1 MICARLNIHPS
12 LFQLCSVKIGST
24 FKGLKLD
31 HFKEPHGLHTNVI
44 MTQPYIIL
52 ILGYIFGFY
61 MAWNIGANDVAN
73 SMASSVAAK
82 AITIRQAIFLA
93 GILNVLGAVFIGSHV
108 TDTIRKGI
116 VSTEIM
122 TDPHVALVGALSAL
136 LAAAL
141 WVSFATWKSLPVST
155 THSIVGSMIGFGI
168 MAGGFGVINW
178 GKLLAVVLSWIISP
192 FFSIVI
198 AFVIFKIIVRL
209 ILSKKDNF
217 AQALKLSPFFIGITF
232 FVVILSFLFK
242 TPFGKRLALGYQ
254 EALFAAVLLSVLL
267 GFAATALLK
276 RHIKDRESG
285 AEAIFQ
291 RIQVGTAC
299 YVALAQ
305 GANDVANA
313 VGPLAVIYFLVKTGN
328 VGGKVPV
335 PVFLLFFG
343 GIGIACGIAMAGHRV
358 METMGKKIT
367 TLSNTR
373 GFSVEF
379 AAATTVLV
387 ASKMGLPVSTTH
399 AAVGGVL
406 GVGFARGMEAV
417 NFGIVFRIMLY
428 WVLTVP
434 VAALTSMI
442 IFKILQSIF

>member
-1 MICARLNIHPS
+1 MTAPL
-12 LFQLCSVKIGST
+12 T
-24 FKGLKLD
+24 GLKPAR
-31 HFKEPHGLHTNVI
+31 FKEQNSFSTNEI

-73 SMASSVAAK
+73 SMASSVGAK

-122 TDPHVALVGALSAL
+122 TDPHVALIGALSAL

-155 THSIVGSMIGFGI
+155 THSIVGAMIGFGI

-192 FFSIVI
+192 LFSIVI
-198 AFVIFKIIVRL
+198 AYVIFKIIVQL
-209 ILSKKDNF
+209 ILSRKDNF
-217 AQALKLSPFFIGITF
+217 IQALKLSPFFIGMTL
-232 FVVILSFLFK
+232 FVVILSFVFK
-242 TPFGKRLALGYQ
+242 TPLGKKMNLEPLA
-254 EALFAAVLLSVLL
+254 ALTMAVLLSVLL
-267 GFAATALLK
+267 GFVATALLK
-276 RHIKDRESG
+276 RYVKDRQSG

-313 VGPLAVIYFLVKTGN
+313 IGPLAVIYFLVKTGG

-358 METMGKKIT
+358 METMGQKIT

-417 NFGIVFRIMLY
+417 NFGIVFKIMVY
-428 WVLTVP
+428 WILTVP
-434 VAALTSMI
+434 AAALTSMI
-442 IFKILQSIF
+442 IFKLLQFIF

>member
-1 MICARLNIHPS
+1 
-12 LFQLCSVKIGST
+12 
-24 FKGLKLD
+24 
-31 HFKEPHGLHTNVI
+31 
-44 MTQPYIIL
+44 MTQPYIVL

-93 GILNVLGAVFIGSHV
+93 GILNVVGAVFIGSHV
-108 TDTIRKGI
+108 TNTIRKGI

-122 TDPHVALVGALSAL
+122 TDPHVALIGALSAL
-136 LAAAL
+136 VAAAL

-155 THSIVGSMIGFGI
+155 THSIVGAMIGFGI
-168 MAGGFGVINW
+168 MAGGFSVINL

-192 FFSIVI
+192 LFSIAI
-198 AFVIFKIIVRL
+198 AFIIFKIIVRL

-217 AQALKLSPFFIGITF
+217 VQALKFSPLFVGTTF
-232 FVVILSFLFK
+232 FVVVLSFLFK
-242 TPFGKRLALGYQ
+242 TPLGKRLALGFQ
-254 EALFAAVLLSVLL
+254 AALTMAVLLSVFL
-267 GFAATALLK
+267 GFAASVALK
-276 RHIKDRESG
+276 RYVKNRELG
-285 AEAIFQ
+285 AEGVFKK
-291 RIQVGTAC
+291 IQIGTAC

-313 VGPLAVIYFLVKTGN
+313 IGPLAVIYFLVKTGS

-358 METMGKKIT
+358 METMGEKIT

-379 AAATTVLV
+379 ATATTVLV

-406 GVGFARGMEAV
+406 GVGLARGMEAI
-417 NFGIVFRIMLY
+417 NFGIVFKIMVY

-434 VAALTSMI
+434 AAALTSMI
-442 IFKILQSIF
+442 IFKILQFIF

>member
-1 MICARLNIHPS
+1 MNLPEIQGMRLLLRHSPSRLNLIN
-12 LFQLCSVKIGST
+12 LR
-24 FKGLKLD
+24 
-31 HFKEPHGLHTNVI
+31 I
-44 MTQPYIIL
+44 MSQEYYIL
-52 ILGYIFGFY
+52 IIGYIFGFY

-73 SMASSVAAK
+73 SMASSVGAK

-93 GILNVLGAVFIGSHV
+93 GILNIIGAVFIGSHV
-108 TDTIRKGI
+108 TNTIRKGI
-116 VSTEIM
+116 VSTDIM
-122 TDPHVALVGALSAL
+122 TDPHVALIGALSAL

-155 THSIVGSMIGFGI
+155 THSIVGAMIGFGI
-168 MAGGFGVINW
+168 MAGGFSVINW

-192 FFSIVI
+192 LFSIVI
-198 AFVIFKIIVRL
+198 AYLIFKIIVRL
-209 ILSKKDNF
+209 ILSKKDTF
-217 AQALKLSPFFIGITF
+217 ARALKLSPIFIGMTF
-232 FVVILSFLFK
+232 FVVVLSFLFK
-242 TPFGKRLALGYQ
+242 TPLGKKMDLGPP
-254 EALFAAVLLSVLL
+254 ASLTVAVILSVLL
-267 GFAATALLK
+267 GFAGMAVLK
-276 RHIKDRESG
+276 RFVKDRESG
-285 AEAIFQ
+285 AEGIFR

-313 VGPLAVIYFLVKTGN
+313 IGPLAVIYFLVKTGS

-335 PVFLLFFG
+335 PVFLLLFG
-343 GIGIACGIAMAGHRV
+343 GVGIACGIAMAGHRV
-358 METMGKKIT
+358 MDTMGRKIT

-373 GFSVEF
+373 GFAVEF

-406 GVGFARGMEAV
+406 GVGLARGIEAV
-417 NFGIVFRIMLY
+417 NFGIVFKIMVY

-434 VAALTSMI
+434 VAALTSMA
-442 IFKILQSIF
+442 IFKILQIIL